1 MHGAVPLGG
10 HTSPGEA
17 MVSAAKATPNC
28 KASCRVWLDGA
39 LSLPAAGRV
48 ARRAAPHA
56 AAASIRCPVVPSGL
70 DSRTSPGLVPLEF
83 RKASYMEIYLD
94 RRAVRQIRL
103 SAQEAIEEDDTDSL
117 REDVLEAF
125 SEEQVEEIERR
136 LDNGDF
142 YEFLT
147 DVLDEWSGDDV
158 DELLELLETQLGE
171 VGIDLKTDV
180 KTEEG
185 EEAEDGE
192 TAESGDLEDLDE
204 DYGDDDEDDDDDEE
218 EEETKDEA

>member
-1 MHGAVPLGG
+1 
-10 HTSPGEA
+10 
-17 MVSAAKATPNC
+17 
-28 KASCRVWLDGA
+28 
-39 LSLPAAGRV
+39 
-48 ARRAAPHA
+48 
-56 AAASIRCPVVPSGL
+56 
-70 DSRTSPGLVPLEF
+70 
-83 RKASYMEIYLD
+83 MEIYLD

-103 SAQEAIEEDDTDSL
+103 SAQEAIEEDDTESL

-125 SEEQVEEIERR
+125 TEEQVEEIERR

-147 DVLDEWSGDDV
+147 DVLDEWGGDDI

-185 EEAEDGE
+185 EEAEEGE
-192 TAESGDLEDLDE
+192 TADAAEADDVDE
-204 DYGDDDEDDDDDEE
+204 DYGDDDDEDEDGDDDDDEE
-218 EEETKDEA
+218 EKEKEEVD